1 MFKRRTIIFAVL
13 LFCLLLCTHLIYAQD
28 STRSNINPFSLR
40 VAFQYLRS
48 THATIFNG
56 ASVDGNYNLSP
67 HFAAGLGVQYAG
79 THLHPDNGWILTDLR
94 LLPVYTS
101 QIYTFLPEHRV
112 QPFIHTEE
120 GISFNHYNKLDS
132 AVAPQ
137 PYKVSE
143 EGLYLS
149 GNAGVDIVLLKHLKV
164 FTELGY
170 KGYKHST
177 YDLDVNPHGLTA
189 RIGIEL

>member
-1 MFKRRTIIFAVL
+1 MRRRRLRNIIVGLVYTL
-13 LFCLLLCTHLIYAQD
+13 LHACSLYAQD
-28 STRSNINPFSLR
+28 STQQKDKPF
-40 VAFQYLRS
+40 AFRAAYQYLRS

-56 ASVDGNYNLSP
+56 ASIDGDYAVSP
-67 HFAAGLGVQYAG
+67 HFTAGLGIQYAG

-101 QIYTFLPEHRV
+101 QIYTLLPTHRL
-112 QPFIHTEE
+112 QPFLHTEE
-120 GISFNHYNKLDS
+120 GISFNHYNKLDT

-143 EGLYLS
+143 KGLYLA
-149 GNAGVDIVLLKHLKV
+149 GNAGINVVLLKHLKL

-170 KGYKHST
+170 KGYKHSAH
-177 YDLDVNPHGLTA
+177 DLDVNPHGLTA
-189 RIGIEL
+189 RFGVEL